1 MIRGDS
7 NIVLY
12 LKKEELNDIDF
23 KDSVNLEKY
32 FEKLFKKLKN
42 IIILNGG
49 FYFVHIFI
57 DKYYGVVVE
66 IENEDIEVD
75 FYYDQVDMQLFIEE
89 VDFLYKINDYS
100 ILSKN
105 ILDKLSIYYYKNEY
119 YIKIEEELDKKEILQ
134 IIEFCEIIYKTDD
147 ILRHGK
153 KMKQNSQFML

>member
-1 MIRGDS
+1 MIRWDS
-7 NIVLY
+7 NIILY
-12 LKKEELNDIDF
+12 LKKEELDDIDF
-23 KDSVNLEKY
+23 KDSINLEKY
-32 FEKLFKKLKN
+32 FEKLFKKLKSV
-42 IIILNGG
+42 IILNGG

-66 IENEDIEVD
+66 IENEDIEID

-89 VDFLYKINDYS
+89 VDFLYKINDYF
-100 ILSKN
+100 ILSEN